1 MSGTAE
7 EKPKVEYLRQSIYNP
22 IGVDFR
28 YVQFCEDGK
37 TEDFTIEL
45 YYVPGQKYI
54 RLTHFVDGEK
64 TEYLAAT
71 EDDDETLEEKRTT
84 DIEIR
89 DMMELQSLIMRC
101 NLWSWAPDYTIIP
114 LPDDAIRW
122 NIRFRPGHKDKP
134 QYTADIKGARGYPI
148 LWSRFLDFVWKV
160 NEVFGETVNVPGID
174 QYREK
179 KLEEYWIEMRHA
191 CDFSATEMRIQTVG
205 DRFILPLTASNI
217 ASEKCEAVAKIPEF
231 GTGGMESAG
240 IKWKLPERAN
250 GFAVFKDSSLRFIAL
265 ANNHNAAQEALERVP
280 KEEEYIFGNES
291 EGRVKASPLTA
302 NIAEKIAYNVISGL
316 RHFFPSERL
325 DGRYAYFG
333 HQEGVA
339 EGECEINMIG
349 ELKYMWLTCDSS
361 CFRAA
366 ISDTANFS

>member
-1 MSGTAE
+1 MNSETYN
-7 EKPKVEYLRQSIYNP
+7 KPTVQYLRQSIYNP
-22 IGVDFR
+22 IGVDFK
-28 YVQFCEDGK
+28 YVQFGGDGE
-37 TEDFTIEL
+37 TEDFTIEMC
-45 YYVPGQKYI
+45 YVPGLKYI
-54 RLTHFVDGEK
+54 RLTQFVAGEK
-64 TEYLAAT
+64 TVQLAAA
-71 EDDDETLEEKRTT
+71 EDDDDTLQDERTT
-84 DIEIR
+84 DVTLG
-89 DMMELQSLIMRC
+89 DMMELQRLIMRC
-101 NLWSWAPDYTIIP
+101 NLWSWAPDYTELP
-114 LPDDAIRW
+114 LPDNATRW
-122 NIRFRPGHKDKP
+122 NITFRPGPKNMP
-134 QYTADIKGARGYPI
+134 QYMADIKGAGGYPV
-148 LWSRFLDFVWKV
+148 LWSRFLDFAWKV
-160 NEVFGETVNVPGID
+160 NDVFGETVNVPGID

-191 CDFSATEMRIQTVG
+191 CNFSAAEMRIQTVG
-205 DRFILPLTASNI
+205 DRFVLPLTASNI

-231 GTGGMESAG
+231 GSGGMESAG
-240 IKWKLPERAN
+240 IKWKLPDRAN
-250 GFAVFKDSSLRFIAL
+250 GFAVFRDSSLRFIAL

-366 ISDTANFS
+366 IADTANFS